1 MIGPPGAGK
10 TMLARRL
17 PTILPPLSLEE
28 ALDTTM
34 IHSVAGKLDR
44 KEALITRRP
53 FRDPHHTISNV
64 AVMYNVENCNYHLS
78 RFQGELRGVLINF
91 EIVQIFSGDR

>member
-1 MIGPPGAGK
+1 MSDDIINQGWGETAYNVIMIGPPGAGK

-64 AVMYNVENCNYHLS
+64 AVMYNVENY
-78 RFQGELRGVLINF
+78 GE
-91 EIVQIFSGDR
+91 S

>member
-1 MIGPPGAGK
+1 MV
-10 TMLARRL
+10 LAQRL